1 MNKIHIL
8 MISVIVT
15 GCKTFDE
22 THACYEVDGATKRDV
37 VSLAADLAIVPDD
50 AVAIDTIVP
59 EPDCLGRLMYNGD
72 ECWYAPEPTQTGIVP
87 NKGAYSIVPT
97 SITVLNE
104 MGQIYS
110 FAVQEGVT
118 AGKRYVGFWTAA
130 IPIENGAFKYTH
142 GGGVDGTVCPSD
154 GFAISGSFTS
164 PTSAQGVIYY
174 SCYCV
179 VQKVEHFIATL
190 VPEVDAGK

>member
-1 MNKIHIL
+1 MYKFIALLVLIGVLGCETGGKQNVRYEDAAVGRDTVP
-8 MISVIVT
+8 VI
-15 GCKTFDE
+15 
-22 THACYEVDGATKRDV
+22 
-37 VSLAADLAIVPDD
+37 ADLAIVPDN
-50 AVAIDTIVP
+50 AAAIDVSAP

-72 ECWYAPEPTQTGIVP
+72 ECWYAPEPTPTGIVP
-87 NKGAYSIVPT
+87 DKGTYSIVPT
-97 SITVLNE
+97 SVTVRVE

-110 FAVQEGVT
+110 FAVQASAAT
-118 AGKRYVGFWTAA
+118 GKFYVGFSSAT
-130 IPIENGAFKYTH
+130 IQIENGAFKHTH

-154 GFAISGSFTS
+154 GFAISGSFIS

-174 SCYCV
+174 SYYCV